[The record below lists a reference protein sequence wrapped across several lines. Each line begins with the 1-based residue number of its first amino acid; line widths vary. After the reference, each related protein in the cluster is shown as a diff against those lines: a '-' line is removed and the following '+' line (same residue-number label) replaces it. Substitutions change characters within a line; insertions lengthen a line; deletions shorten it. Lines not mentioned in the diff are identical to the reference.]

1 MGYVQKYMAHAN
13 NSTLLVPIFYSLFLT
28 RNIQE
33 KSAKEN
39 LKKEQMS
46 LNTCRSLLK
55 AGHKFSIMNK
65 GLEYSLLRDHNNCY
79 KPNQFNQYPRKKKV
93 PPHTNTHMHVYI
105 CSLEWSFD
113 STHFDLEK
121 KTEQTLCL
129 IYSYLTNQYSHRLLT
144 ELPYSICLAK
154 RSNKKTC
161 VQR

>member
-79 KPNQFNQYPRKKKV
+79 KPN
-93 PPHTNTHMHVYI
+93 
-105 CSLEWSFD
+105 
-113 STHFDLEK
+113 
-121 KTEQTLCL
+121 
-129 IYSYLTNQYSHRLLT
+129 
-144 ELPYSICLAK
+144 
-154 RSNKKTC
+154 
-161 VQR
+161 